1 MSDAPAS
8 TPSPS
13 PARPPGGDKPAR
25 PPGGETPAWLRRD
38 AERISGALPP
48 LVAEAER
55 LSASVAAGVHGRRR
69 AGPGETFWQY
79 RQAMPG
85 DPATAIDWRR
95 SGRSDLMFIRE
106 MEWEAAQ
113 TVSLWTDMSRGMNWR
128 SDLSPRTKRQRGA
141 LLTLAL
147 AVLLIRGGERVS
159 LLSTE
164 AQAPRSGETQLSRI
178 AMILAG
184 METRPEAEE
193 DFGAPPRAPMMRG
206 GKAVFFSDF
215 MGPREDM
222 LAALRHA
229 ADRGV
234 SGACMQ
240 IVDPAEEAFPFDGR
254 LVLTSVGGSVAF
266 ETHRARSLQDAYRRK
281 LAERRDEIAAACRA
295 AGWRFEIH
303 RTSESPRKALLWL
316 YGAISGTMR

>member
-1 MSDAPAS
+1 MSDDAAFAAGAP
-8 TPSPS
+8 
-13 PARPPGGDKPAR
+13 RPRVPD
-25 PPGGETPAWLRRD
+25 TPAWLRRD

-55 LSASVAAGVHGRRR
+55 LAASVAAGVHGRRR

-95 SGRSDLMFIRE
+95 SGRSDHMFIRE

-113 TVSLWTDMSRGMNWR
+113 TVSIWTDVSRGMDWR
-128 SDLSPRTKRQRGA
+128 SDLAPRTKRQRAA

-147 AVLLIRGGERVS
+147 SVLLIRGGERVS
-159 LLSTE
+159 LLSTDAE
-164 AQAPRSGETQLSRI
+164 PPRSGETQLTRI
-178 AMILAG
+178 AMALATIDG
-184 METRPEAEE
+184 RADAGAESA
-193 DFGAPPRAPMMRG
+193 DFGAPPRTPMMRG

-222 LAALRHA
+222 LAALSHA

-234 SGACMQ
+234 SGACVQ
-240 IVDPAEEAFPFDGR
+240 VIDPAEESFPFDGR
-254 LVLTSVGGSVAF
+254 LVLTSVGGSVDF
-266 ETHRARSLQDAYRRK
+266 ETHRARGLKDAYRAK
-281 LAERRDEIAAACRA
+281 LAERRDELAAACRA

-316 YGAISGTMR
+316 YGAISGNMR